1 MTSCIAVEVC
11 MIAILLLS
19 LGLGLAVPIGAI
31 IATTNLLSLVLTY
44 LFQLSRQR
52 VAMPEIAN
60 SSKPQPT
67 LTLKPLSP
75 SHSMNP
81 QSLNPETPN
90 PGPKSLN
97 YNHQTRNPEA

>member
-31 IATTNLLSLVLTY
+31 IATTNLLSLVITY

-52 VAMPEIAN
+52 VAMKRALIRSQLRSCKA
-60 SSKPQPT
+60 
-67 LTLKPLSP
+67 
-75 SHSMNP
+75 
-81 QSLNPETPN
+81 
-90 PGPKSLN
+90 
-97 YNHQTRNPEA
+97 